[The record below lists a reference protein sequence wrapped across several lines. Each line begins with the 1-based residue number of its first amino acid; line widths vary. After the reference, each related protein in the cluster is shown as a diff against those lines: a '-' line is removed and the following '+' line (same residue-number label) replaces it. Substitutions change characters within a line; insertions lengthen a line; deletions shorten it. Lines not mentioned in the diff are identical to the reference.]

1 MAAAQSVAAQNAIT
15 AASNAALDPRGDQIQ
30 SPTSN
35 GAGIASLGEDD
46 LMSQPVV
53 GAAGQEYAD
62 SLPDFS
68 YDFSNA
74 GGEDLSFGSPLPGDN
89 VVADASG
96 FARLHPR
103 AVCGP

>member
-1 MAAAQSVAAQNAIT
+1 ADQVAEAQAAAAQNAIT

-46 LMSQPVV
+46 VMAQEVV

-62 SLPDFS
+62 SLPDFN
-68 YDFSNA
+68 YDFTA
-74 GGEDLSFGSPLPGDN
+74 DDDDGFGSPLPGDN
-89 VVADASG
+89 VVADLSG
-96 FARLHPR
+96 WGNLN
-103 AVCGP
+103 